1 VVDGQNE
8 VRHATWKLWG
18 NEVSLLRMGLNGTDA
33 MATLLALNAI
43 STLATS
49 VGTTPHGRRQLA
61 VAGAIVAAV
70 TAGAS
75 RRRAGRAGPSP
86 PPLRPAARRSA
97 SGGRREGRPD
107 GSAGS
112 HRRGDL
118 RKWPPQRRR
127 RAPVRAGSGG
137 GADHRLRLHQ
147 ARRAG
152 QQGRSAFVAASGKQD
167 ALASFFTR
175 FLLNCDQWDGY
186 NAERKALM
194 AHLKTNNI
202 GNVVALTGDIHSFFA
217 GTVNDDFDATGGGT
231 P

>member
-1 VVDGQNE
+1 VVDGQDE

-33 MATLLALNAI
+33 IATLLAVNAI
-43 STLATS
+43 STLAS

-61 VAGAIVAAV
+61 VAGAIVAGV

-86 PPLRPAARRSA
+86 PLRPAARRSA
-97 SGGRREGRPD
+97 GGGRREGRPD
-107 GSAGS
+107 GGAGS
-112 HRRGDL
+112 DRRGDL
-118 RKWPPQRRR
+118 RKVAAAAAPARPAQRWR
-127 RAPVRAGSGG
+127 GG

-152 QQGRSAFVAASGKQD
+152 QQGRSAFVAASGKKD

-186 NAERKALM
+186 NASARR
-194 AHLKTNNI
+194 
-202 GNVVALTGDIHSFFA
+202 
-217 GTVNDDFDATGGGT
+217 
-231 P
+231 